1 MATSTTPAAG
11 PRPKKSRLQRAGR
24 KIGNPLRMWPLLV
37 GLPSPPYTRKNA
49 VIVETIGRRSGKR
62 RRLPVGMLEDNGKVI
77 VVVED
82 GLHALWVRNAL
93 ANDGR
98 LRIFLHGKW
107 RDARL
112 QPLEGDP
119 EEYLERMNRVHAAF
133 VHAESS
139 VPGVVEIT
147 PD

>member
-1 MATSTTPAAG
+1 MATSTTRAATR
-11 PRPKKSRLQRAGR
+11 RPKKSWLQRTGR
-24 KIGNPLRMWPLLV
+24 KVGNPLRMFPLLI

-49 VIVETIGRRSGKR
+49 IIVETIGRRSGKR
-62 RRLPVGMLEDNGKVI
+62 RRLPVGMLDDNGKII

-82 GLHALWVRNAL
+82 GPHALWVRNAL
-93 ANDGR
+93 ASDGR
-98 LRIFLHGKW
+98 LRIFLYGKW

-112 QPLEGDP
+112 RPLEGDP
-119 EEYLERMNRVHAAF
+119 EDYLQRMNRVHAAF

-147 PD
+147 PE